1 MIIAGVKGNKWYM
14 GHCIRTAQAV
24 KGDKSLQDPNKA
36 LDQKGGVNVPIAVCM
51 FVCYLLIVNL
61 VPAFL

>member
-1 MIIAGVKGNKWYM
+1 MVRAVAS
-14 GHCIRTAQAV
+14 IRTAQAV